1 MHFNS
6 CMIYYALNQ
15 PLVLITCESN
25 LMSSKPNSLLY
36 LCSVSIPHAYRGCS
50 GPLQKCVIMIKN
62 RPLNSVWKDTEDKK
76 LKEEGK
82 PNSNGSKEATACSA
96 VCSTEKEDRPY

>member
-1 MHFNS
+1 
-6 CMIYYALNQ
+6 
-15 PLVLITCESN
+15 
-25 LMSSKPNSLLY
+25 
-36 LCSVSIPHAYRGCS
+36 
-50 GPLQKCVIMIKN
+50 MIKN